1 MDRYTHKN
9 ETRAPSYTT
18 HENRLKWIE
27 DLNARPETM
36 KILEQSTGSKI
47 LHMAHSNILLNVSP
61 QARETKEKVN
71 KWDYIK
77 LKSFCTA
84 KETINKIKRQPTEW
98 ENMLANDTFDKRLI
112 SKFYEE
118 RIQLNTTKPNNPIK
132 KWAENLN
139 RNFSK

>member
-18 HENRLKWIE
+18 HENKLKWIK

-47 LHMAHSNILLNVSP
+47 LHIAHSNILLNVSP
-61 QARETKEKVN
+61 QARETKEKLN
-71 KWDYIK
+71 NWDYMK

-84 KETINKIKRQPTEW
+84 KETINIFGNTS
-98 ENMLANDTFDKRLI
+98 DKGLI
-112 SKFYEE
+112 SNTYKKLTK
-118 RIQLNTTKPNNPIK
+118 LNTHKNKQSN
-132 KWAENLN
+132 
-139 RNFSK
+139 